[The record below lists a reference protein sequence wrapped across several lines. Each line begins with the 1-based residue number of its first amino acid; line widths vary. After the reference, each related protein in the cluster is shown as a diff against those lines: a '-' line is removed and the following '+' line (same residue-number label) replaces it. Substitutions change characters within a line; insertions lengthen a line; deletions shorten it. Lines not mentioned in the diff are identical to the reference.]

1 MRCTRIDLDDDAA
14 PAALAAELAAGTD
27 EDQVAFRRDRRLVAR
42 LKKGIDAIAASDS
55 VAALASL
62 AKSNPAAVRA
72 ALGPLSPLSN
82 DAGRVDALIA
92 ALGGENRLPDFS
104 AGTCLITGGLTG
116 LGLVTAEW
124 LVDHGA
130 RSLALLARRVPSAE
144 AQATIDRLRE
154 SGAAITVLQADASRA
169 DDMARA
175 LAEIRA
181 TMRPLRGVIHAA
193 GVLDDAVLAK
203 MTPAQYRNVLAPKV
217 RGAWLLHQLTAD
229 DDLDY
234 FVLYSSVLA
243 YLGAAGQANHAI
255 ANAFLDGLAHY
266 RRSRSLPAVSVNW
279 GVWSTVGSAAAAGR
293 GDRLGAMGLNAITPA
308 EGLEALE
315 RILASGAVQG
325 SVMRFSADA
334 WRQNLSGAARS
345 SFLSNFVR
353 ADRGVA
359 DDRPAAAEPALLDQL
374 TAAEPHERRAIVERF
389 VTARAARVLRLGAD
403 QIDLEKPLRAMG
415 LDSLLAVEFRNR
427 LEADTGL
434 SIPTTLIW
442 NYPTVAKLAPQVAER
457 LGIALDT
464 AAGGAARAD
473 ELDELLGALEAMSDA
488 DARSASLLDDA
499 AKRALLGG
507 TRVADV

>member
-1 MRCTRIDLDDDAA
+1 
-14 PAALAAELAAGTD
+14 
-27 EDQVAFRRDRRLVAR
+27 
-42 LKKGIDAIAASDS
+42 
-55 VAALASL
+55 
-62 AKSNPAAVRA
+62 
-72 ALGPLSPLSN
+72 
-82 DAGRVDALIA
+82 
-92 ALGGENRLPDFS
+92 
-104 AGTCLITGGLTG
+104 
-116 LGLVTAEW
+116 
-124 LVDHGA
+124 
-130 RSLALLARRVPSAE
+130 
-144 AQATIDRLRE
+144 
-154 SGAAITVLQADASRA
+154 
-169 DDMARA
+169 
-175 LAEIRA
+175 
-181 TMRPLRGVIHAA
+181 
-193 GVLDDAVLAK
+193 
-203 MTPAQYRNVLAPKV
+203 
-217 RGAWLLHQLTAD
+217 
-229 DDLDY
+229 
-234 FVLYSSVLA
+234 
-243 YLGAAGQANHAI
+243 
-255 ANAFLDGLAHY
+255 
-266 RRSRSLPAVSVNW
+266 
-279 GVWSTVGSAAAAGR
+279 
-293 GDRLGAMGLNAITPA
+293 
-308 EGLEALE
+308 
-315 RILASGAVQG
+315 
-325 SVMRFSADA
+325 VMRFAADA